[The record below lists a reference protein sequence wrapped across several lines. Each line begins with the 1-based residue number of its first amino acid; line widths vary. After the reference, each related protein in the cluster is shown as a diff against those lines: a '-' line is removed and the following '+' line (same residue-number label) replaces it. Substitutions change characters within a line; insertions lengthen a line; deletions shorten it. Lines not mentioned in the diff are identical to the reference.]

1 MTSEQRRLMVE
12 ALDMLI
18 KRRAD
23 EAKSAARDDKRL
35 ALSVLY
41 SREKAIAEQ
50 MRDEIW
56 RA

>member
-18 KRRAD
+18 AQRGR
-23 EAKSAARDDKRL
+23 EAKTAAKEDNRQSIA
-35 ALSVLY
+35 ALHR
-41 SREKAIAEQ
+41 REKAIAEQ
-50 MRDEIW
+50 LRDEIW